1 MRVDVLARDVRDE
14 LFGLKVT
21 NKSNHTVWVK
31 EEHTGR
37 THTVPPRGTWPS
49 RAGSVKT

>member
-1 MRVDVLARDVRDE
+1 MSWPE
-14 LFGLKVT
+14 TSEMNCFGLKVT

-31 EEHTGR
+31 EEHTGG
-37 THTVPPRGTWPS
+37 THPVPPRGTWPS